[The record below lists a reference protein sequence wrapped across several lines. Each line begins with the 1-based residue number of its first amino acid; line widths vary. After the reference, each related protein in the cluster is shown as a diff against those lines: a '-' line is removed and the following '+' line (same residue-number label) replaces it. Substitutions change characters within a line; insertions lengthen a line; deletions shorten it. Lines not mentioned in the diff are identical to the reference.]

1 MMSARTVETV
11 VLDTFAVL
19 AFLRAE
25 AGGAEVKAWL
35 ERAAKGEAHL
45 AMSTVNVGEVLYIV
59 ERRHGVQR
67 AGEVLALLHEGP
79 VVFYEATLPRVLA
92 AAHLKARYPI
102 SYADAFAA
110 ALAEELHAPVLTAD
124 PEFKAVE
131 GMLQVLWLSRR

>member
-1 MMSARTVETV
+1 MSVEKV

-19 AFLRAE
+19 AFLRRE
-25 AGGAEVKAWL
+25 PGGAEVKAWL
-35 ERAAKGEAHL
+35 ERAAEGKVHL

-110 ALAEELHAPVLTAD
+110 ALAEELHAPVLTGD

-131 GMLQVLWLSRR
+131 GMLQVLWLKRN